1 MKTLLHQV
9 MKDWIKPMIGFK
21 SSSLSLNFMLDIED
35 LKQIDT
41 DNLEEMDLKWSSA
54 PIIEEWKLDSEYENV
69 FEPKEVKKTVKP
81 SLEKIE
87 FVNDQGIFYSG
98 CFKHMTWNKSYLT
111 NYQEIDG
118 GFVAFGGNAKGGQA
132 IKKIVPGP
140 QYVLLP
146 LLTTDYQGLK
156 SSEDEVADD
165 AGKKSTKVPR
175 KEEGVQ
181 DPAKEGDK
189 DDQQK
194 DVRDQEEA
202 SRKQFEQESERL
214 FGQGEA
220 TSTKSTN
227 RLNIVSSPVNA
238 EANDKR
244 KFTPVSAAGSTY
256 VYLGGSILVNAA
268 ALPNDD
274 LPIDLLMLDL
284 EETADTGIFSGAYDD
299 EVEGAEA
306 DFNNL
311 KLTIVV

>member
-1 MKTLLHQV
+1 LTKFGKVPVNAAKQSSQRAATSVSTARHVNTVASRPNVNSTLPT
-9 MKDWIKPMIGFK
+9 K
-21 SSSLSLNFMLDIED
+21 
-35 LKQIDT
+35 
-41 DNLEEMDLKWSSA
+41 
-54 PIIEEWKLDSEYENV
+54 
-69 FEPKEVKKTVKP
+69 
-81 SLEKIE
+81 
-87 FVNDQGIFYSG
+87 YSYY
-98 CFKHMTWNKSYLT
+98 KAHSPSYLT

-238 EANDKR
+238 VSSS
-244 KFTPVSAAGSTY
+244 FTTVD
-256 VYLGGSILVNAA
+256 LGRERA
-268 ALPNDD
+268 
-274 LPIDLLMLDL
+274 
-284 EETADTGIFSGAYDD
+284 
-299 EVEGAEA
+299 
-306 DFNNL
+306 
-311 KLTIVV
+311 